1 MRTYLMLGTAALTL
15 AACGGGAGPETAGS
29 IAPPLVNGQTHSF
42 VKPTVA
48 KTYEAIGA
56 VQHLEYE
63 TRSDAP
69 ATGGS
74 QSGQLYAGDANTM
87 RDGGLT
93 ITYDPRDAIFN
104 VNITR
109 PKAVVANDLRFQ
121 DPLHR
126 TDFGNNNYPQA
137 GVPPTAAE
145 RGIQYLEAGS
155 GSGSALIPPTDYPVG
170 QPGFQRSVNT
180 FFYQKPGTTT
190 KYVTYGGFVQNTL
203 ASVAVS
209 EPQYN
214 ADGTPKLDNN
224 GKAVTV
230 DYIKN
235 KYDLDRAV
243 FAWGE
248 RTDNGAIPRTGSGT
262 FTGDLLAVMVYND
275 KADTDVLSPTYFQ
288 WITGTNRTVVDF
300 AARTVNTTLTGTVSA
315 PALDAYTTKQY
326 TIAAGSTFSATGTAT
341 IDLVNR
347 GGFSGNFS
355 DARFSGPALGADRVL
370 NIAGSSLD
378 GTFFGPA
385 AEEIGAGFRIVG
397 GTPDQRIDI
406 AGAFTGKR

>member
-1 MRTYLMLGTAALTL
+1 MRTYLMLGTAAFTL
-15 AACGGGAGPETAGS
+15 AACGGGSGPETAGS
-29 IAPPLVNGQTHSF
+29 VAPPVVNGETHSF

-48 KTYEAIGA
+48 KTYEAVGA

-63 TRSDAP
+63 TRSDRIGQ
-69 ATGGS
+69 T
-74 QSGQLYAGDANTM
+74 GQLYAGDANTP

-93 ITYDPRDAIFN
+93 ITYDPRDAIFDI
-104 VNITR
+104 VITR
-109 PKAVVANDLRFQ
+109 AKAVVTNTLRFQ

-126 TDFGNNNYPQA
+126 TAFGGTSEPQA

-145 RGIQYLEAGS
+145 KNIQYLES
-155 GSGSALIPPTDYPVG
+155 GTSTGSATRYATDLPLG
-170 QPGFQRSVNT
+170 APGFQYSVNT

-203 ASVAVS
+203 STTSVTEQVYDANGEKVLD
-209 EPQYN
+209 
-214 ADGTPKLDNN
+214 AD
-224 GKAVTV
+224 GKAVTRT
-230 DYIKN
+230 YLRN
-235 KYDLDRAV
+235 TYDLDRAV

-248 RTDNGAIPRTGSGT
+248 RTDNGAVPRSGTGT
-262 FTGDLLAVMVYND
+262 FTGDMLGVMVFND
-275 KADTDVLSPTYFQ
+275 KPDVDLTSPNYFQ
-288 WITGTNRTVVDF
+288 WITGTNQTIVDF
-300 AARTVNTTLTGTVSA
+300 GARSVRTTLTGTVSN
-315 PALDAYTTKQY
+315 PAFDSYTSRDY
-326 TIAAGSTFSATGTAT
+326 TIAAGSLFTATGTAT

-355 DARFSGPALGADRVL
+355 DARFQAPNGGATSIVT
-370 NIAGSSLD
+370 IGGSSID

-406 AGAFTGKR
+406 TGAFTGKK